1 MHDRELYR
9 QILGIEAPWRV
20 SEVEVDLPGSGVTV
34 HIEHSGEGLACPQCT
49 KSTPGYDTRQR
60 RWRHLDT
67 CQYQTWLVAQ
77 VPRVKCPEHGVHQL
91 PVPWAESNSRLTALF
106 ESLVIDWLK
115 IGTISE
121 VAERLGLSWSA
132 VSRVQERAVARGLAR
147 RDQAFPDSIGIDET
161 AFQRRHQY
169 VTVIS
174 SKDRVL
180 HVADD
185 RKRATLDAWYA
196 SQPAEALT
204 NLRTVAMDMWGAYVD
219 STLAHVPGAE
229 AKIAFDKFHI
239 AQHLGDAVDK
249 VRRAEHKALL
259 AAEGESL
266 LTKSRYLWLQHPDG
280 MTNKSWR
287 RLKEL
292 KSVNLKTS
300 RAWAIKTHAM
310 CLWGY
315 QSRTWARKAWLSWY
329 SWAIR
334 SRLEPVK
341 KVARMVKKHL
351 EGILTAVVTGATNA
365 RAEGFNTMIQK
376 LKRDARGFRNKERF
390 KAAIYFHLGGLEL
403 YPDAVQR

>member
-1 MHDRELYR
+1 M
-9 QILGIEAPWRV
+9 
-20 SEVEVDLPGSGVTV
+20 DLSGNGVTV
-34 HIEHSGEGLACPQCT
+34 HIEHSGEGLSCPECEQAA
-49 KSTPGYDTRQR
+49 PGYDTRER

-67 CQYQTWLVAQ
+67 CQYKTWLVAQ
-77 VPRVKCPEHGVHQL
+77 VPRVKCPEHGVLQL
-91 PVPWAESNSRLTALF
+91 PVVWAESNSRLTALF
-106 ESLVIDWLK
+106 EALVIDWLK
-115 IGTISE
+115 VATISE
-121 VAERLGLSWSA
+121 VATRLDLSWSA
-132 VSRVQERAVARGLAR
+132 VAGVQQRAVDRGLRR
-147 RDQAFPDSIGIDET
+147 RDQAFPASIGIDET

-174 SKDRVL
+174 SQDRVL

-185 RKRATLDAWYA
+185 RKSTTLDAWYA
-196 SQPAEALT
+196 SQPADVLARLD
-204 NLRTVAMDMWGAYVD
+204 TVSMDMWRPYID
-219 STLAHVPGAE
+219 STLKHVPE
-229 AKIAFDKFHI
+229 AQSKIAFDKFHV

-259 AAEGESL
+259 TAEGESL
-266 LTKSRYLWLQHPDG
+266 LTRSRYLWLRHPDR
-280 MTNKSWR
+280 MNDKSWQ

-292 KSVNLKTS
+292 KAVNLKTS

-315 QSRTWARKAWLSWY
+315 KSRTWARKAWMGWY
-329 SWAIR
+329 NWAIR

-376 LKRDARGFRNKERF
+376 IKRDARGFRNKDRF
-390 KAAIYFHLGGLEL
+390 KAAIYFHLGGLDL
-403 YPDAVQR
+403 YPAAVRK

>member
-9 QILGIEAPWRV
+9 QILGVQAPWQV
-20 SEVEVDLPGSGVTV
+20 SDVEVDLPGNGVTV
-34 HIEHSGEGLACPQCT
+34 HIEHSGEGLSCPECDQAA
-49 KSTPGYDTRQR
+49 PGYDTRER

-67 CQYQTWLVAQ
+67 CQYKTWLVAQ

-91 PVPWAESNSRLTALF
+91 PVAWAESNSRLTALF
-106 ESLVIDWLK
+106 EALVIDWLK
-115 IGTISE
+115 VATISE
-121 VAERLGLSWSA
+121 VATRLDLSWSA
-132 VSRVQERAVARGLAR
+132 VAGVQQRAVDRGLQR
-147 RDQAFPDSIGIDET
+147 REQAFPDAIGIDET

-174 SKDRVL
+174 SQDRVL

-185 RKRATLDAWYA
+185 RKGSTLDAWYA
-196 SQPAEALT
+196 SQPTETLARLS
-204 NLRTVAMDMWGAYVD
+204 TVSMDMWRPYID
-219 STLAHVPGAE
+219 STLKHVPDAE
-229 AKIAFDKFHI
+229 SKIAFDKFHI

-266 LTKSRYLWLQHPDG
+266 LTKSRYLWLRHPDR
-280 MTNKSWR
+280 MNNKSWQ

-292 KSVNLKTS
+292 KAVNLKTS

-315 QSRTWARKAWLSWY
+315 KSRTWARKAWMSWY
-329 SWAIR
+329 GWAIR
-334 SRLEPVK
+334 SRLDPVK

-376 LKRDARGFRNKERF
+376 IKRDARGFRNKDRF
-390 KAAIYFHLGGLEL
+390 KAAIYFHLGGLDL
-403 YPDAVQR
+403 YPAAVQK